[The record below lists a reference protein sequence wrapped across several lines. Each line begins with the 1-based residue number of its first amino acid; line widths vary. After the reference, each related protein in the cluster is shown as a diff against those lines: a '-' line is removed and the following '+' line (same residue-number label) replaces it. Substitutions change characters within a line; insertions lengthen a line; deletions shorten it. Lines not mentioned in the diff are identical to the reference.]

1 MPEVVRTVVLG
12 NKYGLHVRPATML
25 AQAASRFK
33 ASLSI
38 SKDGVEVDGKSVLE
52 MISLGAECGSELIIR
67 AEGDDADAAVSALE
81 ALVVS
86 RFHEDD

>member
-1 MPEVVRTVVLG
+1 MSEVTKTVVLG

-25 AQAASRFK
+25 AQAAARFQ
-33 ASLSI
+33 SELSI

-67 AEGDDADAAVSALE
+67 AEGDDAAEAVASLE
-81 ALVVS
+81 ELVKS
-86 RFHEDD
+86 RFHEEE